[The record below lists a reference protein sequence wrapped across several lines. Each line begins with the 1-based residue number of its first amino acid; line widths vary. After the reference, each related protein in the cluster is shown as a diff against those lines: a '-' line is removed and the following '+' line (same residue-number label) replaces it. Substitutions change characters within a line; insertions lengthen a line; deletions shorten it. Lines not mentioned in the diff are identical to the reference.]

1 MSIRNTYKRNHY
13 IYTLRNHYTKTKR
26 WGGGG
31 GGGGKSTMLASGVFF
46 FW

>member
-13 IYTLRNHYTKTKR
+13 IYTQETITPRQKD
-26 WGGGG
+26 

-46 FW
+46 LVREG